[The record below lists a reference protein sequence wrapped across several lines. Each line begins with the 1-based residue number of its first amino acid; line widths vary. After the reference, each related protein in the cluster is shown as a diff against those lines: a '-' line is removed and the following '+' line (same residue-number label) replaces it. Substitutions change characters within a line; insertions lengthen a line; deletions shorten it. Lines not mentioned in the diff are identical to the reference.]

1 MKKKTNPNIVLLR
14 KIQHLILA
22 KADQFQMSSVFSRY
36 LDNNAEAGGC
46 GTAACIAGWVLHLT
60 SKNKKLNENKV
71 NFVST
76 SLKRAGRLIGIPVK
90 PGTDGWNLDHPLF
103 FVAQWPEPF
112 KSKYQD
118 AVRAETMASIAADRI
133 SHFIKTG
140 K

>member
-60 SKNKKLNENKV
+60 L
-71 NFVST
+71 
-76 SLKRAGRLIGIPVK
+76 
-90 PGTDGWNLDHPLF
+90 H
-103 FVAQWPEPF
+103 
-112 KSKYQD
+112 
-118 AVRAETMASIAADRI
+118 
-133 SHFIKTG
+133 
-140 K
+140 